1 MDEVLTTPNASDVV
15 LPADRNSPL
24 LSFED
29 ALKTPTFR
37 KMPSTMRAVA
47 TARAA
52 GKAPGE
58 IARELKIPEEIVEKH
73 IRQMVLCLRCQ
84 PPAPV
89 AIAVKN
95 RRAASRLRRRGSALA
110 GIEQMETI
118 EANCQSCGCRIE
130 EGEERIVLAA
140 MAIHPA
146 HWDEDSA
153 ELHSFGDVRKVFHFC
168 QACSNAEEFR
178 VANPWHLTPE
188 ERKWIDER
196 EAESGTDAG
205 AGEVAEATT
214 MDEQL
219 CDAVANG
226 DMHSFNKLMPTE
238 RARRDDVMVRA
249 FTFSRLEEKAGISDV
264 QTGGSEEEGDC
275 GIVDYI
281 VSTNSPSTPSV
292 YDAGS
297 RASGEFAQRARV
309 LEYLN
314 SPASRG
320 KFTEETRKLLKMWAE
335 DGLSQNE
342 LSRKL
347 GINQGTISK
356 RIRIAIRLASAPR

>member
-1 MDEVLTTPNASDVV
+1 MDEVLATPNSFDVV
-15 LPADRNSPL
+15 LPADRNPPL

-29 ALKTPTFR
+29 ALKTPNFR
-37 KMPSTMRAVA
+37 EMPTNMRAVA

-58 IARELKIPEEIVEKH
+58 IARELQIPEGYVERY
-73 IRQMVLCLRCQ
+73 IRQVVLCLHCQ

-95 RRAASRLRRRGSALA
+95 RMAASRLKPKRTDLA
-110 GIEQMETI
+110 GIGQMEAI

-130 EGEERIVLAA
+130 EDEERIALAA

-146 HWDEDSA
+146 HWDEDS
-153 ELHSFGDVRKVFHFC
+153 EEFHSFGDIRKVFHFC
-168 QACSNAEEFR
+168 HACSNAEEFR

-188 ERKWIDER
+188 ERKRIDEF

-205 AGEVAEATT
+205 VGEVAESTT

-219 CDAVANG
+219 SDAVANG
-226 DMHSFNKLMPTE
+226 DMHGFNKLMPTE
-238 RARRDDVMVRA
+238 RARRDDVMGRA
-249 FTFSRLEEKAGISDV
+249 STFSRLEEKAGIRDV
-264 QTGGSEEEGDC
+264 QTGGSGEEDDS

-281 VSTNSPSTPSV
+281 ASTNSPSTPSV
-292 YDAGS
+292 YGAGS
-297 RASGEFAQRARV
+297 RANGESAQRARV

-320 KFTEETRKLLKMWAE
+320 KFTKEERKVLKMWAE

-342 LSRKL
+342 IARKL
-347 GINQGTISK
+347 EINQGTISK
-356 RIRIAIRLASAPR
+356 RISIAIRKASAPR

>member
-1 MDEVLTTPNASDVV
+1 MDEVLATPNASDVV
-15 LPADRNSPL
+15 LPAYRNPPL
-24 LSFED
+24 LSCED
-29 ALKTPTFR
+29 GLKTPKFLE
-37 KMPSTMRAVA
+37 MPSTMQAVA

-58 IARELKIPEEIVEKH
+58 VARELQIPEVIVEQY
-73 IRQMVLCLRCQ
+73 IRQMVQCLHCQ

-95 RRAASRLRRRGSALA
+95 RRAASRLKPRGSALA
-110 GIEQMETI
+110 GIGQMEAI
-118 EANCQSCGCRIE
+118 EANCQYCGGRIE

-146 HWDEDSA
+146 QWDEDSA
-153 ELHSFGDVRKVFHFC
+153 EFRPSGDIRKVFHFC
-168 QACSNAEEFR
+168 QTCGNAEEFR

-188 ERKWIDER
+188 ERKRIDEF

-205 AGEVAEATT
+205 VGEVAESTT
-214 MDEQL
+214 MDEHL

-226 DMHSFNKLMPTE
+226 DMHRFNKHMPTE
-238 RARRDDVMVRA
+238 LVRQDDFLRYAVP
-249 FTFSRLEEKAGISDV
+249 FSESKAVYKIA
-264 QTGGSEEEGDC
+264 
-275 GIVDYI
+275 
-281 VSTNSPSTPSV
+281 STNSPSTPSV
-292 YDAGS
+292 YGAGS
-297 RASGEFAQRARV
+297 RAIGESAQRVKV

-320 KFTEETRKLLKMWAE
+320 KFTTEIRKQLKMWAE

-342 LSRKL
+342 LARKL

-356 RIRIAIRLASAPR
+356 RIRIAIRKASEPR